1 MVRSMMR
8 LAATIAVAALALA
21 GCSTPATSPSRP
33 LTTVASTTSTTTA
46 ASPATSGSTAGATTA
61 RLVIPSKVKGEVS
74 RTILHVA
81 GVDVPGGTSSIWDP
95 VKGQSYLVR
104 SACVSTNPG
113 LLLTYRL
120 VDPRPSSA
128 SLPLEE
134 RTVLSSQMQ
143 CDGSEHVDGVG
154 TLSFPV
160 IVEFDETQ
168 SSVLTAYSMVVP
180 G

>member
-1 MVRSMMR
+1 MMR
-8 LAATIAVAALALA
+8 IAAPIAVAAVALSS
-21 GCSTPATSPSRP
+21 CSTPTTSPSRP
-33 LTTVASTTSTTTA
+33 PTTVASTASTTTA
-46 ASPATSGSTAGATTA
+46 ARATSRPTGSATTA
-61 RLVIPSKVKGEVS
+61 GLVIPGKVKGEVS
-74 RTILHVA
+74 RTILNNA

-104 SACVSTNPG
+104 SACVSTDPD

-120 VDPRPSSA
+120 VDPRPSGA

-134 RTVLSSQMQ
+134 RTVMASQVR

-154 TLSFPV
+154 TLLFPV

-168 SSVLTAYSMVVP
+168 SAVLTAYSIVVP

>member
-8 LAATIAVAALALA
+8 LAASSAVAAVALA
-21 GCSTPATSPSRP
+21 GCSTPATSPGGP
-33 LTTVASTTSTTTA
+33 PTTVASTTSTTTA
-46 ASPATSGSTAGATTA
+46 AAPATSGRTAGATTA
-61 RLVIPSKVKGEVS
+61 RLVIPGKVKGEVS

-95 VKGQSYLVR
+95 VKGRSYLVK
-104 SACVSTNPG
+104 SACVSTDPG

-120 VDPRPSSA
+120 VDPRPSGA

-134 RTVLSSQMQ
+134 RTVMASQVR

-154 TLSFPV
+154 TLLFPV

-168 SSVLTAYSMVVP
+168 SAVLTAYSIVVP